1 MKLSIITVCFNA
13 DNTIEKTIKSILEQT
28 FTEFEWVVVDGK
40 STDTTNEIIKKYLPE
55 FERKGVKVNYCS
67 ENDKGIYD
75 AMNKG
80 AQRATGEYL
89 TYMNA
94 DDLYYKNDSI
104 ERVITILENTSAD
117 IVYGDC
123 CFIKST
129 EQYIEK
135 AKDIET
141 ITYHLPFCPQAAF
154 VKSELQRQLQF
165 DTQFRISADYDFF
178 LRAYLQEKK
187 FQRIDQ
193 VVAYFTFGGAS
204 NENLIKTYK
213 EDVAVKVK
221 NGLEKRN
228 SIVRKIKYMR
238 FILVNKIRGRENVE

>member
-13 DNTIEKTIKSILEQT
+13 ENTIERTIKSILEQT

-40 STDTTNEIIKKYLPE
+40 STDTTNEIIKKYLQE
-55 FERKGVKVNYCS
+55 FERKGVKVNYRS
-67 ENDKGIYD
+67 ESDKGIYD

-104 ERVITILENTSAD
+104 ERVITILDNTSAD

-123 CFIKST
+123 CFIKPT

-135 AKDIET
+135 AKAIET

-178 LRAYLQEKK
+178 LRAYLQGKQ
-187 FQRIDQ
+187 FQRVEQ

-204 NENLIKTYK
+204 NENLVRTYK

-221 NGLEKRN
+221 NGLEREN
-228 SIVRKIKYMR
+228 SIVRKIKMI
-238 FILVNKIRGRENVE
+238 FFKIKQRVH

>member
-1 MKLSIITVCFNA
+1 MRTAKK
-13 DNTIEKTIKSILEQT
+13 NTLK
-28 FTEFEWVVVDGK
+28 
-40 STDTTNEIIKKYLPE
+40 
-55 FERKGVKVNYCS
+55 
-67 ENDKGIYD
+67 
-75 AMNKG
+75 A
-80 AQRATGEYL
+80 
-89 TYMNA
+89 
-94 DDLYYKNDSI
+94 SI
-104 ERVITILENTSAD
+104 ERVITILENTSED

-123 CFIKST
+123 CFIKPT

-228 SIVRKIKYMR
+228 SIVRKIKMML
-238 FILVNKIRGRENVE
+238 FIIKQRVH